1 MRISLAWPPPWLRFL
16 PWFKPKGDTAHV
28 PHADASATHDAT
40 APEPLTPRGGQE
52 PDGLL
57 LHAADLPVV
66 DDAITRPPEIEGASA
81 RPAPNPING
90 EPVPANKEGPRKR
103 GWLQRAG
110 SATASSDGKSGK
122 AATSGQTA
130 REAKQAR
137 RRARADQRKLKAQ
150 DLAFLDSVKAAQVV
164 EAHPHVSFSVY
175 LMLATVIAAGAW
187 SASTHVDL
195 VTRTEARV
203 VPEGREQIISSLEG
217 GLLAELLVHDGE
229 AVHTGQVLVRLDP
242 TRLASQQSEGE
253 AKRLALL
260 ATQAR
265 LVAESRSQALI
276 FPAELDK
283 FPDLQRT
290 EREAYMDRRRVLAEA
305 VSALDYSIMLL
316 RRELQMAEMMASQG
330 LMSEVEVMRLR
341 RQISDLRQ
349 AAAERRGRYRQ
360 EASTQLLQVQTE
372 LAQLQQQQLARDDAV
387 RRTELTSPVDGIVK
401 NIRARTTGGVVA
413 AGAPILEIVPRGQR
427 LLIEA
432 RVKPSD
438 MGFVRV
444 GQAAEIKLSAYDYN
458 LYGGLKGVVE
468 TISPDALGDTERS
481 NGGPDATW
489 FRALV
494 RVERSTLQGPEGPLP
509 VHPGMTGTV
518 EIITGQR
525 TVLAFVLRPLLKVQE
540 AFRER

>member
-1 MRISLAWPPPWLRFL
+1 M
-16 PWFKPKGDTAHV
+16 
-28 PHADASATHDAT
+28 
-40 APEPLTPRGGQE
+40 Q
-52 PDGLL
+52 DGLPM
-57 LHAADLPVV
+57 HAADLPVV
-66 DDAITRPPEIEGASA
+66 DDAITRPPEADATEAVDRSA
-81 RPAPNPING
+81 APTVSPA
-90 EPVPANKEGPRKR
+90 KPRKL
-103 GWLQRAG
+103 GWLQKGHSHRSPGPEHADDVATH
-110 SATASSDGKSGK
+110 SAEKGRD
-122 AATSGQTA
+122 
-130 REAKQAR
+130 R
-137 RRARADQRKLKAQ
+137 RRTQRWLQADRRKLRAQ

-175 LMLATVIAAGAW
+175 LMLATVVAAGAW
-187 SASTHVDL
+187 AATTRVDL

-217 GLLAELLVHDGE
+217 GLLRELLVHDGE
-229 AVHTGQVLVRLDP
+229 SVHTGQVLVRLDP

-265 LVAESRSQALI
+265 LVAESRNEALI

-283 FPDLQRT
+283 QPDLQRT

-305 VSALDYSIMLL
+305 VSALEYSTMLL
-316 RRELQMAEMMASQG
+316 RRELQVAEMMASQG

-432 RVKPSD
+432 RIKPSD
-438 MGFVRV
+438 MGFVRI
-444 GQAAEIKLSAYDYN
+444 GQSAEIKLSAYDYN

-468 TISPDALGDTERS
+468 TISPDALGDTERN

-494 RVERSTLQGPEGPLP
+494 RVEQSTLQGPEGALP
-509 VHPGMTGTV
+509 VHPGMTGTA